1 MYVTDPTSGMHWPVR
16 IFCVVLTVVHA
27 VEAPLSGTHHQ
38 GPGLAANWNDHKM
51 RLSAGGGI
59 PAGRKSYRFHWASN
73 ARTVVVSL
81 ALGLAWTAIAD
92 TAIPSVHPVPIP

>member
-1 MYVTDPTSGMHWPVR
+1 MHWPVR
-16 IFCVVLTVVHA
+16 FFCIVLTLLHA

-38 GPGLAANWNDHKM
+38 GPGLAANWNDHRM
-51 RLSAGGGI
+51 RRSLSQAEGFQEAG
-59 PAGRKSYRFHWASN
+59 KSYRFHWASN

-81 ALGLAWTAIAD
+81 GLGLAWTAIAD